1 MTDPAT
7 TTRSNDDRLA
17 DELAAQAAAGSS
29 ASFERLVTLIGPR
42 LFRYLVRRLGDAHAA
57 EDALQETLLKAYRH
71 MGQYD
76 VSRSVSAWLFA
87 IATREAVGHWRS
99 RKASLPLE
107 HVDPPESSAEGVLEV
122 MLEREQREGL
132 WSTASALLNQEQFG
146 ALWMRYV
153 EGLTMRDIADALGR
167 STGSVKVML
176 HRSCRRLM
184 ESPAV
189 AGARPSKAGQPG
201 PAGRI
206 SIETS

>member
-1 MTDPAT
+1 MIDPAT

-42 LFRYLVRRLGDAHAA
+42 LLRYLVGRLGDTHAA

-71 MGQYD
+71 LGQYD
-76 VSRSVSAWLFA
+76 ASRSVSAWLFT

-99 RKASLPLE
+99 RKASVPLE
-107 HVDPPESSAEGVLEV
+107 YVDSPVSSAEGALDV

-132 WSTASALLNQEQFG
+132 WTMASALLNEEQFG

-153 EGLTMRDIADALGR
+153 EGLAMRDIADALGR

-176 HRSCRRLM
+176 HRACRKLM
-184 ESPAV
+184 DSPAV
-189 AGARPSKAGQPG
+189 ADSLPSKALHPS
-201 PAGRI
+201 PAGKI